1 MLLTLPAHAREVS
14 RHLSQ
19 GLSATSL
26 RRRLAICQ
34 GRILSP
40 CTVIKQVP
48 TAALWRLWL
57 LSVAPRTPP
66 DEPRDSSSGQ
76 GEFLATDSNS
86 RSPIRHTLEF
96 TRLSPARAVS
106 PGLANGNTIPG
117 GDQRTRISSVFRS
130 SVTVNCAF
138 PKLGGPNVPRA
149 LFENPYGSVG
159 IPSPFFVNT
168 PLPSRS

>member
-1 MLLTLPAHAREVS
+1 MLLIFPAHAREVS

-19 GLSATSL
+19 GLSAASL

-48 TAALWRLWL
+48 TAAPRRLLL
-57 LSVAPRTPP
+57 LSVTLRTAPAK
-66 DEPRDSSSGQ
+66 PRDSSSQ
-76 GEFLATDSNS
+76 HGEFLATGLNA

-96 TRLSPARAVS
+96 TRLSPPRAVS
-106 PGLANGNTIPG
+106 PGLATCSTIHS
-117 GDQRTRISSVFRS
+117 GDQRTRISSVFNS
-130 SVTVNCAF
+130 SATVSCA
-138 PKLGGPNVPRA
+138 LSNRGGPNVPRA

>member
-19 GLSATSL
+19 GLSAASL
-26 RRRLAICQ
+26 RRRLAISS

-40 CTVIKQVP
+40 CTVIKQEP
-48 TAALWRLWL
+48 TAAPRRLLL
-57 LSVAPRTPP
+57 LSVALRTAPAK
-66 DEPRDSSSGQ
+66 PRDSSSQ
-76 GEFLATDSNS
+76 HGEFLATDSNS
-86 RSPIRHTLEF
+86 WSPIRHTLEF
-96 TRLSPARAVS
+96 TRLSPPGAVS
-106 PGLANGNTIPG
+106 PGLATCSTIHS
-117 GDQRTRISSVFRS
+117 GDQRTRISRALKS
-130 SVTVNCAF
+130 SVTVNCAL

-149 LFENPYGSVG
+149 LFEKPYGSVG